1 MKKDRKTASTK
12 QTSTPQIGRLTLL
25 VGALVATGVLSPLSL
40 PTATAASL
48 PVPMGLPCGGC
59 IGLAKNAPANLYSNF
74 VQLGK
79 VTTSNIDPITGL
91 PSDNQLT
98 IDQHD
103 SQVAILNWQQFN
115 IDKGNTVT
123 FVQPSSTSS
132 ALNRIWDAD
141 PSHIAGNL
149 NANGQIYLIN
159 QNGIVFHNGS
169 QVNVNTLIASSLDI
183 TDQLFKD
190 GYLTNTRVIPAFS
203 GIGGFIKV
211 ETGAVLN
218 GSRIMLFAPVVENSG
233 TINTP
238 DGQTI
243 LAAGHRVYLQASQD
257 PNLRGMLVEVDVDNA
272 GVADTVLADNAA
284 KAGVVLQ
291 HTEAG
296 VVTNA
301 GDIASERGNTTLVG
315 FAVNQQGRISATTS
329 VTENGSIKLLARYN
343 VAPESADT
351 ENNSLKNQYKLPDK
365 TVYDIRA
372 TKTGKVT
379 LAAGSTTAVTP
390 QEIWDAKLQK
400 WVPDTA
406 TTNDGQGF
414 NPSIVE
420 VMGNTIEM
428 QNNSKIIVPGGQ
440 VTLAAISSYVPAV
453 AEVPATATT
462 PKIPAIPVSGL
473 IPVAADANNTGPYQP
488 YYKDNAASSF
498 LNPNYKPVSS
508 ATDSARVF
516 MDKGSVIDVSGSSA
530 EVSVARNILKVQ
542 LRGSQLADSP
552 VQRVTR
558 NLWGKDVLIDIRKGT
573 ALAAYA
579 AEEAQLGRTVAER
592 TATGG
597 NVKLVSTGDVVM
609 KRDAIVNISGGLIN
623 YKGADITTTNVV
635 VHGVAYDIAKATPEQ
650 IYEAVSGDYKVEHKK
665 WGVTETFSSM
675 SSGDMRDKPTIAY
688 DVRWDPGYLEGKSA
702 GSLTVLA
709 PKAVVDGDIVAHTV
723 AGIYQRQAY
732 VDPATLAVNNYK
744 NTWQMMPQGGLLVVG
759 DSKPVVDIANNGL
772 TDFITDSKVT
782 IQSGAAKLD
791 AGFSLFS
798 MVDVLDPVTM
808 LPILDPVTGL
818 HVKKEIT
825 TPLPSG
831 NQQEI
836 VLNADNLGAS
846 TGVNRLEVYSNNAI
860 SVAAGTTVKLA
871 PGGSI
876 TLQGGEVNMLGSID
890 APSGKV
896 KLGTSVTDPVL
907 RVPGA
912 LRIGMAGTNSYIS
925 TRGRW
930 VNDSVQWGTPD
941 WSSPVL
947 INGGN
952 IDLSSG
958 ADLLVASGTKL
969 DASGG
974 AWLDVNGKI
983 TGGNGGAITLASGKP
998 QGVPFKV
1005 QLDGVDLRSYGTAG
1019 GKGGSLALKADG
1031 IRLGGSATNGEL
1043 VLPEAFFQNGGFSSY
1058 NLTAQGGLTVSE
1070 GAVIEP
1076 KTQSLILDRTATQR
1090 RSGTDVTSFA
1100 KVGLLPEWQR
1110 KAANISLTANNG
1122 SSLTVEAGA
1131 VVRVEP
1137 TASISLSATN
1147 QLNVFGTLDA
1157 RAGSISLSLD
1167 KLDSYLPTQSIW
1179 LGSQSRVLSQGY
1191 FLQSQPNAQNLVQGQ
1206 VLSGGKINII
1216 ANTGYVVA
1224 QQGSVMD
1231 VSGSSADVVL
1241 PQFGRGGL
1249 NYRTNHVA
1257 GDAGSISV
1265 QTSEGGFLDGT
1276 LKADVEAGSQAAGGG
1291 FSLTLNNSV
1300 GITNLANNSN
1310 AQFPQSPARILVS
1323 ADGNGNFATQA
1334 GLPTSDS
1341 AAGLTDF
1348 TNALAGKMMLDAGTL
1363 NKSGFDQVTLRS
1375 GTTISLADHADIQ
1388 TRRSVTLDAPQLLV
1402 NGNSKITSG
1411 LVTIGNFDQS
1421 QQALLDPLLQVRMQ
1435 PAAGT
1440 GTLNVS
1446 GQMVDLTGN
1455 FIVSGINQL
1464 TINSSNDV
1472 RFNGIVNDARPG
1484 NTGAMDTTN
1493 VTLQGSLHTQG
1504 NVTLQAAQVYPSTL
1518 AQFTMS
1524 VEDGAGNKAGS
1535 ITIQPGGTAT
1545 NSVLSAG
1552 GLVKLSANI
1561 IEQNGVLKAPM
1572 GTINLDGRDRVKLGT
1587 GSLTSVSANG
1597 LIMPFGIV
1605 EGGNTW
1611 KYDLTGTG
1619 NYVVTVD
1626 APPQKQVKLT
1636 APNIDVQSG
1645 AAVDLSGNG
1654 DLYAHEFF
1662 AGSGGSVNVLDP
1674 VKAAANTFAIVPGIS
1689 GYSPYDPQY
1698 AGQYNQT
1705 GSKTTLQ
1712 PGASVYLAG
1721 GAGLKAGYYTLLPA
1735 SYALLPGA
1743 YRITAVSGYG
1753 DRQPAQGVTTLTDGS
1768 QIMAGKFA
1776 VVGTNIQDARFS
1788 GFMLTPN
1795 AVVRTQSEYHYSY
1808 ANAFFANQANTTGTA
1823 VPRLASDAGQLIIS
1837 ATGNGATLALEGN
1850 INAAHAADGRGSM
1863 IDLNGPGFDIVNA
1876 TGPATGRVQLT
1887 TATLNKLA
1895 ADSLLIGGVRT
1906 QTATGMSVEVGAGV
1920 VVVNNAGSALT
1931 GPEIILAANNAVSV
1945 KSGSVI
1951 EGKGTLSG
1959 QASNITIANVNAD
1972 TTPAYGD
1979 GALLRVSSATQVTVA
1994 RTNLAA
2000 VPVAAK
2006 LTVEDGA
2013 TVGAQNNAILLDS
2026 SNVATVGNNANL
2038 KGQSLSIAAQNI
2050 DIGTNP
2056 APAPTSLALSGALLS
2071 KALAF
2076 KDLTLH
2082 SYNDINFYG
2091 TSALGGVDANQQHIL
2106 NNLVLNSR
2114 SLNGVLNDAGQT
2126 SIIDA
2131 KNVTLLNN
2139 NAGTSATVA
2148 YGTGN
2153 LKINADQ
2160 ITLAEGNKSIQG
2172 FDTVTLAAAK
2182 QIVAQGTSN
2191 VTIAAGDANVHNLVL
2206 QAGQVT
2212 GMNKSNLTVTA
2223 TNQDVSIQ
2231 PVAGATVTASEAL
2244 NAKLT
2249 IVGKSIANN
2258 GNIDLS
2264 SGAVT
2269 LHATGA
2275 AATDGVT
2282 LGSGSRT
2289 AATGISKVI
2298 AGQTA
2303 YAQAGS
2309 VSLIADSGNVDI
2321 RSGSV
2326 VDVRGAATG
2335 GDAGTINISASKGA
2349 VTVAGELKGVA
2360 NAKYAQGSFTLDART
2375 LTGTGNTL
2383 TNLNDILSAG
2393 GFTALRDMRLRT
2405 NNWVIEADAPGA
2417 TSARAKAE
2425 TFRLVADAGTID
2437 VSGTVDASGTNGG
2450 SILLAARDNLTLN
2463 AGALLDAHASGAGQK
2478 GGKVTLETTTGGVI
2492 ELNNQLIDVHG
2503 DGNTGGSV
2511 LLRAPQ
2517 IAVAGSATNNEVA
2530 LNTVSGSP
2538 LNISAGANVTVEAFK
2553 TYTSATGTLGTADVA
2568 ATSVYKTD
2576 ADAFATY
2583 TNMAAIKNRLGM
2595 TGLSN
2600 QHLTPGVEIDG
2611 VISAT
2616 NPTGSLTLSKDWDL
2630 STWRFNDGT
2639 ANTAAASTEAGI
2651 LTLRAFGNMQFGTVV
2666 GTTITTASLTDGVP
2680 LSITNNP
2687 YSPNNN
2693 NNINNTFGIKATGGP
2708 ATGVPSVSPMT
2719 GRSWSYRLVS
2729 GADTSADVMAVK
2741 NDLTGNFT
2749 LVAGKEATTGSGTAA
2764 VTAYT
2769 MEQIRTGTG
2778 FIDIAAGGSFNLG
2791 NKDSVIYT
2799 FGQPVAGVPVTN
2811 ANTSNRYFGEGGGDI
2826 SILAKGDVNGAATD
2840 QLVTDWQWRQGFPKA
2855 DGTIDIQPAWW
2866 INLQSFRQNVGAL
2879 GGGNVSVKAGG
2890 NINTLSAVAPST
2902 GYVDMVDPKH
2912 PTVVLGGGNLS
2923 VSAGGNINSG
2933 VFYVGNGQGSVRAG
2947 GSLGTNRKDKQN
2959 LNLYTVLALG
2969 QGNFDVRTG
2978 GDLNLETVLN
2988 PTAIFQGI
2996 SQLPSATAKKGYFFT
3011 YGDTSSISLT
3021 SLSGDVLLQNNGN
3034 AIFYTT
3040 AARTNAGAAAN
3051 GYTET
3056 GGGFFRVLS
3065 TDFIGATGVLPGSL
3079 IVNALGGSINSKKA
3093 ATLFS
3098 SATGDLQL
3106 IAAKDIQFDVT
3117 MSDAAAGGLHAD
3129 TVTTAN
3135 NSTLP
3140 VFSSLTNYLLKGRS
3154 SIHAN
3159 DDNPVIISAGGNI
3172 SGLMTLPK
3180 AAQIE
3185 AGQDVLNLGLTVQNL
3200 KSTDTTSIVAG
3211 RDISYITTTASTITT
3226 GITVDGP
3233 GQVVLQA
3240 GRNVNLGQY
3249 DGVITTGN
3257 LSNPLLPE
3265 QGANITVLAGVG
3277 QGGSAT
3283 QAFIGKYIDPNAP
3296 KTYGSDLVE
3305 YVVANWA
3312 DLVRH
3317 GQASGLKAPVDMTGA
3332 QAYTYFGKLS
3342 KPLQDAF
3349 AGKTYDKEL
3358 IAYVSNYGGSQNMTP
3373 EQAYSHFSTLSRPLQ
3388 ESFVRQVFFSEL
3400 RNSGR
3405 YGLTTKNFQTGF
3417 DAISALF
3424 PSTGYKGDI
3433 NLYYSQ
3439 IKTMRGGDINLFA
3452 PGGGVN
3458 AGLANPSAT
3467 GPQKTPTELGIVTV
3481 KGGDVNAFVNNDF
3494 MVNQSRVFTL
3504 RGNSDILLWSSWG
3517 SIDAG
3522 KGSKSVSATP
3532 PPLLV
3537 VDLATGAFN
3546 LDTSRSITGS
3556 GIGLLLSQKDETAGS
3571 IDLVAPHGE
3580 VNAGDAGIRSA
3591 GNIFI
3596 AAPRVVGA
3604 DNISFGGSGAGVPVA
3619 APAPVSVGLNL
3630 QDASKAADQATQ
3642 SIASTSGMNTNDFKP
3657 TFLSIEVIGLG
3668 DKDSNPDQ

>member
-159 QNGIVFHNGS
+159 RNGIVFTKDARV
-169 QVNVNTLIASSLDI
+169 QVNTGALIASSLDI
-183 TDQLFKD
+183 DNTLYQNGF
-190 GYLTNTRVIPAFS
+190 LTNTRVLPAFGDGVN
-203 GIGGFIKV
+203 GIHGYVKV
-211 ETGAVLN
+211 DPGAELS
-218 GSRIMLFAPVVENSG
+218 GSRIMLFAPVVENAGS
-233 TINTP
+233 IITP

-243 LAAGHRVYLQASQD
+243 LAAGTKVYLQASQD

-272 GVADTVLADNAA
+272 GVADPLLAG
-284 KAGVVLQ
+284 KGLQ

-343 VAPESADT
+343 VAPESGVTQNDLLAG
-351 ENNSLKNQYKLPDK
+351 EYKLK
-365 TVYDIRA
+365 AGTVYDIRA
-372 TKTGKVT
+372 TQTGKVT
-379 LAAGSTTAVTP
+379 LAAGSVTAVTP

-420 VMGNTIEM
+420 VMGNTIDM
-428 QNNSKIIVPGGQ
+428 QSGSKIIVPGGQ
-440 VTLAAISSYVPAV
+440 VTLAAISSFDSMQLTGLNPDAQRT
-453 AEVPATATT
+453 AAT
-462 PKIPAIPVSGL
+462 P
-473 IPVAADANNTGPYQP
+473 TGAYRP
-488 YYKDNAASSF
+488 YYKDIASSSF

-508 ATDSARVF
+508 ATDTARVF
-516 MDKGSVIDVSGSSA
+516 LDKGSVIDVSGSSA

-552 VQRVTR
+552 VQRVSR

-579 AEEAQLGRTVAER
+579 AEEAQIGRTVAER

-609 KRDAIVNISGGLIN
+609 KRGAIVDISGGQVN
-623 YKGADITTTNVV
+623 YTGANIATTNVV

-759 DSKPVVDIANNGL
+759 DNKAVADTTNSGL
-772 TDFITDSKVT
+772 TDFVTDSKVT
-782 IQSGAAKLD
+782 IQSGAP
-791 AGFSLFS
+791 SLADNFT
-798 MVDVLDPVTM
+798 LFDPVSGGVNA
-808 LPILDPVTGL
+808 LP
-818 HVKKEIT
+818 
-825 TPLPSG
+825 PS
-831 NQQEI
+831 NQQDI
-836 VLNADNLGAS
+836 VLNADKFGTS
-846 TGVNRLEVYSNNAI
+846 TGLNRLEVYSNSAV
-860 SVAAGTTVKLA
+860 SVAEGTTVKLA

-896 KLGTSVTDPVL
+896 KLGTSVTDPVRL
-907 RVPGA
+907 LPGA
-912 LRIGMAGTNSYIS
+912 LRIGAAGTNSYIS

-930 VNDSVQWGTPD
+930 VNDSMQWGTPD
-941 WSSPVL
+941 WTSPVL

-958 ADLLVASGTKL
+958 GDLLVASGTKL

-998 QGVPFKV
+998 QGVPFKA
-1005 QLDGVDLRSYGTAG
+1005 QLDGLDLRSYGTAG
-1019 GKGGSLALKADG
+1019 GKGGSLALRVDG

-1076 KTQSLILDRTATQR
+1076 KTQSLIIDRTATQR
-1090 RSGTDVTSFA
+1090 RSGTDVTTFA

-1157 RAGSISLSLD
+1157 RAGSINLTLGQLD
-1167 KLDSYLPTQSIW
+1167 NYVATQSIW
-1179 LGSQSRVLSQGY
+1179 LGSQSRLLSQGY

-1206 VLSGGKINII
+1206 VLSGGKININ
-1216 ANTGYVVA
+1216 ANTGYVIA
-1224 QQGSVMD
+1224 QQGSLMD
-1231 VSGSSADVVL
+1231 VSGSSANVVL
-1241 PQFGRGGL
+1241 PQIDRGGL
-1249 NYRTNHVA
+1249 YYRTSHVA
-1257 GDAGSISV
+1257 GDAGSIAV
-1265 QTSEGGFLDGT
+1265 QTSEGGFFSGSM
-1276 LKADVEAGSQAAGGG
+1276 KAGVEAGSQAAAGT
-1291 FSLTLNNSV
+1291 FTLTLNNSS
-1300 GITNLANNSN
+1300 GIANLANTG
-1310 AQFPQSPARILVS
+1310 QFPQIPAQITIS
-1323 ADGNGNFATQA
+1323 ASGNGGFASQA
-1334 GLPTSDS
+1334 GLIAGDDS
-1341 AAGLTDF
+1341 AAGQTALT
-1348 TNALAGKMMLDAGTL
+1348 ALAGKVLLDSSTL

-1440 GTLNVS
+1440 GMLNVS

-1455 FIVSGINQL
+1455 FIVSGLKAFNVGSTGDIRLNGVIDPSTIKNNL
-1464 TINSSNDV
+1464 PTINSL
-1472 RFNGIVNDARPG
+1472 
-1484 NTGAMDTTN
+1484 T
-1493 VTLQGSLHTQG
+1493 GSLHTQG

-1535 ITIQPGGTAT
+1535 ITIQPGGAAT
-1545 NSVLSAG
+1545 NTVLSAG
-1552 GLVKLSANI
+1552 GLVTLSANN

-1572 GTINLDGRDRVKLGT
+1572 GTINLDGRDRVTLGT

-1597 LIMPFGIV
+1597 LVMPFGIV

-1619 NYVVTVD
+1619 AYVATVD

-1636 APNIDVQSG
+1636 APNIDVKSG
-1645 AAVDLSGNG
+1645 ATVDLSGNG

-1674 VKAAANTFAIVPGIS
+1674 AKAAANTFAIVPGIS

-1698 AGQYNQT
+1698 TGQYNQT
-1705 GSKTTLQ
+1705 GSRTTLQ

-1776 VVGTNIQDARFS
+1776 VVDTNSVTGASIQDARFS

-1795 AVVRTQSEYHYSY
+1795 AVVRTQSEYHDSY
-1808 ANAFFANQANTTGTA
+1808 ANSFFATQANTTGTA

-1837 ATGNGATLALEGN
+1837 ATGNGATLALDGL

-1863 IDLNGPGFDIVNA
+1863 IDLNGPGFDIVNT

-1887 TATLNKLA
+1887 TATLNKLG
-1895 ADSLLIGGVRT
+1895 ADSLLIGGVRE
-1906 QTATGMSVEVGAGV
+1906 QTATGMNVNVGAGE
-1920 VVVNNAGSALT
+1920 VVVNNAGSALA
-1931 GPEIILAANNAVSV
+1931 GPEIILAANNAVTV
-1945 KSGSVI
+1945 KAGSVI

-1972 TTPAYGD
+1972 ATPAYGD
-1979 GALLRVSSATQVTVA
+1979 GALLRVSSAAQVTVA

-2000 VPVAAK
+2000 VPLAAK

-2026 SNVATVGNNANL
+2026 SNVATVGNSANL
-2038 KGQSLSIAAQNI
+2038 KGRSLSVAAQNI
-2050 DIGTNP
+2050 DIGNNP

-2091 TSALGGVDANQQHIL
+2091 TSALGGVDASQQHIL

-2126 SIIDA
+2126 SLIDA
-2131 KNVTLLNN
+2131 ANVTLLNN

-2191 VTIAAGDANVHNLVL
+2191 VTVAAGDANVHNLVL

-2212 GMNKSNLTVTA
+2212 GSNKSNLTVTA
-2223 TNQDVSIQ
+2223 TNQNISIQ

-2309 VSLIADSGNVDI
+2309 VSLIADNGDVDI

-2326 VDVRGAATG
+2326 VDVRGAAAG
-2335 GDAGTINISASKGA
+2335 GDAGTINISATKGA
-2349 VTVAGELKGVA
+2349 VTVAGELKGAA

-2375 LTGTGNTL
+2375 LTGTGNAL

-2405 NNWVIEADAPGA
+2405 GNWVIEADAPGA

-2450 SILLAARDNLTLN
+2450 SILLAANGNLTLN

-2478 GGKVTLETTTGGVI
+2478 GGKVTLETTTGTI
-2492 ELNNQLIDVHG
+2492 ELNNQYIDVHG

-2511 LLRAPQ
+2511 LIRAPRN
-2517 IAVAGSATNNEVA
+2517 IANTDVNVTNSVDG
-2530 LNTVSGSP
+2530 TP
-2538 LNISAGANVTVEAFK
+2538 LNVSTGANVTVEAFK
-2553 TYTSATGTLGTADVA
+2553 AYTPTLSSDQLGATEVGGALKVAGATVNFKTEADNFAANA
-2568 ATSVYKTD
+2568 AT
-2576 ADAFATY
+2576 
-2583 TNMAAIKNRLGM
+2583 IKARLGM
-2595 TGLSN
+2595 GTLDPNTGLLTSVVSN
-2600 QHLTPGVEIDG
+2600 QHLTPGVQID
-2611 VISAT
+2611 SAT
-2616 NPTGSLTLSKDWDL
+2616 NLTLSKDWDL

-2639 ANTAAASTEAGI
+2639 GALTETGI
-2651 LTLRAFGNMQFGTVV
+2651 LTLRSVGNMQFGTGPGV
-2666 GTTITTASLTDGVP
+2666 TASLTDGVP
-2680 LSITNNP
+2680 YATT
-2687 YSPNNN
+2687 
-2693 NNINNTFGIKATGGP
+2693 NNTFDIKATGGP
-2708 ATGVPSVSPMT
+2708 AAAPNGAYINPMT
-2719 GRSWSYRLVS
+2719 GPSWSYRLVS
-2729 GADTSADVMAVK
+2729 GADTTSADVMAVK

-2749 LVAGKEATTGSGTAA
+2749 LVAGKEVTTGSGNTA
-2764 VTAYT
+2764 VTKYT

-2799 FGQPVAGVPVTN
+2799 FGQPKAGVPVAN
-2811 ANTSNRYFGEGGGDI
+2811 ANTNNRYFGDGGGDI

-2840 QLVTDWQWRQGFPKA
+2840 QLVTDWQWREGLPNV
-2855 DGTIDIQPAWW
+2855 DGTINKQPAWW

-2923 VSAGGNINSG
+2923 VTAGGNINSG
-2933 VFYVGNGQGSVRAG
+2933 VFYVGNGEGTVRAG
-2947 GSLGTNRKDKQN
+2947 GNLGSNRKDTQN

-2969 QGNFDVRTG
+2969 QGNFDVRAG
-2978 GDLNLETVLN
+2978 GDLNLETILN
-2988 PTAIFQGI
+2988 PTMIAQGI
-2996 SQLPSATAKKGYFFT
+2996 SQMPSIGPGLTAAKTYFFT
-3011 YGDTSSISLT
+3011 YGDTNRVSLT
-3021 SLSGDVLLQNNGN
+3021 SLSGDVTLQNRST
-3034 AIFYTT
+3034 IFYNT
-3040 AARTNAGAAAN
+3040 ATARTNAGVAAN
-3051 GYTET
+3051 GYSET
-3056 GGGFFRVLS
+3056 GSGFFRVPLTQNVGAS
-3065 TDFIGATGVLPGSL
+3065 TVYPGSL
-3079 IVNALGGSINSKKA
+3079 VVNALGGSINGKNA
-3093 ATLFS
+3093 MTLFS

-3106 IAAKDIQFDVT
+3106 IAAKDIQSDLI
-3117 MSDAAAGGLHAD
+3117 MSDAAASGLHAD
-3129 TVTTAN
+3129 TVTTVT
-3135 NSTLP
+3135 SPTLP
-3140 VFSSLTNYLLKGRS
+3140 VFSSLTDYLSKGRS

-3240 GRNVNLGQY
+3240 GRNVDLGQY
-3249 DGVITTGN
+3249 DGIITKGN

-3265 QGANITVLAGVG
+3265 QGASVTVLAGVG
-3277 QGGSAT
+3277 QGGSAS
-3283 QAFIGKYIDPNAP
+3283 QAFIDKYIDPNAP

-3305 YVVANWA
+3305 YVVANWT

-3317 GQASGLKAPVDMTGA
+3317 GQASGLKAPVEMSGA
-3332 QAYTYFGKLS
+3332 QAYAYFGKLS

-3373 EQAYSHFSTLSRPLQ
+3373 EQAYSYFSTLSKPLQ

-3400 RNSGR
+3400 RDGGR
-3405 YGLTTKNFQTGF
+3405 YAVTTKNYQTGF

-3439 IKTMRGGDINLFA
+3439 IKTMRGGDINLLA

-3546 LDTSRSITGS
+3546 LDTSRSIVGS
-3556 GIGLLLSQKDETAGS
+3556 GIGLLLTKADETPGS